1 MDEQTDCAD
10 NPMTG
15 NEVVEEE
22 TPKPLLD
29 TDPEVEAPPTA
40 TPDDKWKA
48 VPEEVAPPSYNT
60 GAYYQFFPSIFH
72 G

>member
-40 TPDDKWKA
+40 TPDDRWKA
-48 VPEEVAPPSYNT
+48 VPEEVAPPS
-60 GAYYQFFPSIFH
+60 
-72 G
+72 